1 MNYSDKKVSKVITLF
16 QSFINKQRLFSPL
29 QCSISECKS
38 KSVET
43 VKISFR
49 ETRNL
54 CREHL
59 KSFSNKDKEYFP
71 RFTKASKI

>member
-1 MNYSDKKVSKVITLF
+1 M
-16 QSFINKQRLFSPL
+16 

-38 KSVET
+38 KAIQT

-54 CREHL
+54 CKEHL
-59 KSFSNKDKEYFP
+59 KLFQNKDKEHMTF
-71 RFTKASKI
+71 FTKASELK

>member
-1 MNYSDKKVSKVITLF
+1 MLF
-16 QSFINKQRLFSPL
+16 QSFINKHRSFFIL

-38 KSVET
+38 KSIKT

-54 CREHL
+54 CKNHL
-59 KSFSNKDKEYFP
+59 ELFSNKDKEHFP
-71 RFTKASKI
+71 IFTKASKI